1 VKKKKKKLT
10 FSTDDVEREVNE
22 VRSTLMFNY
31 GKRHIKK
38 ETLLSFTSIIKDP
51 ENISSEEKEK
61 EKSKKRQ
68 NESNESEAKNQ
79 FTPKISMN
87 KSDIMLSPLVP
98 ELQDNNFLLTPTG
111 QITPANNTLSSQ
123 STFQMQ
129 QNSIQMLLPQSPNE
143 NNSQLK

>member
-1 VKKKKKKLT
+1 
-10 FSTDDVEREVNE
+10 
-22 VRSTLMFNY
+22 MFNY

-51 ENISSEEKEK
+51 ENISSEEK